1 MAKSIEHLKWLV
13 LLTAVLTW
21 AGCSGD
27 GSTLGPDGTPLDDS
41 VVNGDGDNGD
51 NGDNG
56 DGDNGDDVPA
66 VTLAQLSSEIFTPR
80 CALSGCHSGGIPT
93 GGMSLTA
100 DRIATEIINVAS
112 SGKSGEIRVVPGESA
127 NSYILKKLRGESGI
141 SGSQMPLV
149 GSPLTSA
156 QLDLIAQ
163 WIDAGAKTE

>member
-27 GSTLGPDGTPLDDS
+27 GSTLGPDGTPLDDF
-41 VVNGDGDNGD
+41 VVDD
-51 NGDNG
+51 

-112 SGKSGEIRVVPGESA
+112 SGRSGEIRVVPGESA

-141 SGSQMPLV
+141 SGVQMPLV
-149 GSPLTSA
+149 GSVLSSA